1 MVSELVSN
9 AIRHAPPDPEGRIVL
24 KLDVDD
30 ATARAAVIDGGR
42 RFDFEHAT
50 FDPKKNDFLASH
62 SWDDYAEWYL
72 GLTDSATDARSPD
85 TRSAMGTS
93 VASIEAACLLVS
105 TELPSGD
112 TRRSSSPPIR
122 SCSISTTPGPESRHG
137 GPFVE
142 ALPRHPRCS
151 PDLGA
156 RNEVAGQAGQVKS
169 DFER

>member
-1 MVSELVSN
+1 MLID
-9 AIRHAPPDPEGRIVL
+9 AHQYL
-24 KLDVDD
+24 LDSVWGDVQPSADD
-30 ATARAAVIDGGR
+30 
-42 RFDFEHAT
+42 E
-50 FDPKKNDFLASH
+50 NDFLASH

-72 GLTDSATDARSPD
+72 GLINSATDD
-85 TRSAMGTS
+85 TKSKYAFGYGTS
-93 VASIEAACLLVS
+93 VVSIEAACSVVS

-112 TRRSSSPPIR
+112 TRRSTSPPIR
-122 SCSISTTPGPESRHG
+122 SCSILTTPGPESRLG
-137 GPFVE
+137 GPFVG